1 MYKNNKTSHKTKTT
15 KEKINAITNA
25 TVGTFHCSITCD
37 QPLIISA
44 AGSAFLRP
52 REDSRQV
59 GEKFARGLAL
69 IISARPRQTLRRLA
83 FLAYF
88 RRKHSHRSAYNE
100 DQRGGLSVKAVTYHL
115 GRLTQPHYDATM
127 AASRQ
132 SSITTGGRANI
143 ATNKVN
149 DRCLEL
155 VVFSFFFSKTNFVC

>member
-1 MYKNNKTSHKTKTT
+1 MSHKTKTT

-25 TVGTFHCSITCD
+25 TVGTFHCSIACD

-52 REDSRQV
+52 REDSRQI
-59 GEKFARGLAL
+59 GEKF
-69 IISARPRQTLRRLA
+69 ARPRQTLRRLA

-100 DQRGGLSVKAVTYHL
+100 DQRGGLSVKAVKYLL